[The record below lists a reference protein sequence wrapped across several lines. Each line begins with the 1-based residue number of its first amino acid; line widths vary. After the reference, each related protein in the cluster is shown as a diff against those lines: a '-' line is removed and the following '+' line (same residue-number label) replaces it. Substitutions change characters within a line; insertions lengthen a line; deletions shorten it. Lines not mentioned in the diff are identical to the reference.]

1 MLDCIN
7 ATIPG
12 MALQLE
18 SALTPGVYDRKL
30 HAGELDVVL
39 VEPHVVLNAERFG
52 YRIFVQTG
60 RPDRISGVIVVHRGA
75 GIRQVRDLRKRTI
88 CLPLPDAL
96 ASTMLVNMWLREA
109 SFNLDRQARVVYKGS
124 DANALL
130 TVCQREADV
139 AAVSWDG
146 WQLFAAANPEA
157 LAVLEP
163 KWRTDTL
170 SGPAVMAQKRVPAAD
185 VETLTRAFSGWSRA
199 RQGGP
204 RCRRRDIRVFGP
216 PAVRPMMTCGS
227 SSVNTSLLRAS
238 SGFGSTPVIHR
249 WLDRLHP
256 RHTLRRQLIATITG
270 VHMLLMVSFVYDL
283 VDRQQQLLLERARTH
298 VLYQAQVLA
307 ASSVP
312 QLITRD
318 LAGLTEIFGSVSRD
332 KGIRFACLTGQ
343 DGRIIS
349 HSNSRQVLHFLDS
362 ELERKAMKEAKKAV
376 VVSET
381 ADSIEAAAPVMVDGH
396 LLGWAWIG
404 ADLSEN
410 QAQILALRRTGVIY
424 TLIAVASGAVF
435 AIILASAITRQFRLL
450 MAGTSGWRRTAST
463 SLYRWSP
470 TTRWE
475 WLPEAF
481 NVAMDRLGK
490 QRTELMSAHD
500 ALEAEVEVRR
510 RTEQELIAANRAI
523 SMPTRAC
530 ASSPTR
536 PRTTCRSRCGR
547 LPATRSCSGGATRGS
562 STRMPTCLSGSSI
575 PVRCG
580 WIT

>member
-60 RPDRISGVIVVHRGA
+60 RLDRISGVIVVHREA

-185 VETLTRAFSGWSRA
+185 VETLTRAFSRLEQSEAGRAALQAAGYSRFRPAGSAPYDDVWEFVGEYQTYFAHPPGLGA
-199 RQGGP
+199 R
-204 RCRRRDIRVFGP
+204 R
-216 PAVRPMMTCGS
+216 
-227 SSVNTSLLRAS
+227 
-238 SGFGSTPVIHR
+238 
-249 WLDRLHP
+249 
-256 RHTLRRQLIATITG
+256 
-270 VHMLLMVSFVYDL
+270 
-283 VDRQQQLLLERARTH
+283 
-298 VLYQAQVLA
+298 
-307 ASSVP
+307 
-312 QLITRD
+312 
-318 LAGLTEIFGSVSRD
+318 
-332 KGIRFACLTGQ
+332 
-343 DGRIIS
+343 
-349 HSNSRQVLHFLDS
+349 
-362 ELERKAMKEAKKAV
+362 
-376 VVSET
+376 
-381 ADSIEAAAPVMVDGH
+381 
-396 LLGWAWIG
+396 
-404 ADLSEN
+404 
-410 QAQILALRRTGVIY
+410 
-424 TLIAVASGAVF
+424 
-435 AIILASAITRQFRLL
+435 
-450 MAGTSGWRRTAST
+450 
-463 SLYRWSP
+463 
-470 TTRWE
+470 
-475 WLPEAF
+475 
-481 NVAMDRLGK
+481 
-490 QRTELMSAHD
+490 
-500 ALEAEVEVRR
+500 
-510 RTEQELIAANRAI
+510 
-523 SMPTRAC
+523 
-530 ASSPTR
+530 
-536 PRTTCRSRCGR
+536 
-547 LPATRSCSGGATRGS
+547 
-562 STRMPTCLSGSSI
+562 
-575 PVRCG
+575 
-580 WIT
+580 